1 MSDNKKA
8 IIKKIIA
15 FISVALSLFEIYT
28 AATIPM
34 TAMEQRS
41 VHLGLVFA
49 LMFLYDA
56 LDAKNK
62 YMRIVDYAMAILSI
76 AANAYIF
83 FNWDKMGMRSTAL
96 TTCDIVV
103 SILLVVLVLVTT
115 YKSIGIW
122 MPIISG
128 LFILYAM
135 FGPYM
140 PGVLQFR
147 GISLNRALSS
157 ICLGSEGIFGS
168 TTGVSAT
175 FVFMFLL
182 FGEFLLSYGG
192 GDFIMKLSL
201 SAFGG
206 MRGSAAKIAVITS
219 GLFGMVSGS
228 ATANVA
234 ATGTFTIPMMKKRG
248 YQPEFAAAIVAVST
262 TGGLLMPPVMG
273 TAAFIM
279 AEMMGM
285 PYAEVCLIAAI
296 PAVLYFASL
305 FFVADLS
312 AAKNG
317 DDAIPKNERHELKEV
332 LRSGWHHLISLAV
345 LVILLCVLQMS
356 AAKACFYSILALL
369 AADHLMRFLRKDK
382 ICIKN
387 EFKRLTTIFV
397 RASKAAFAVA
407 SACAC
412 AGIVV
417 GVFAA
422 TGLNLRFSNMLV
434 ELAGGSQILL
444 LMLSMIGT
452 IILGMGLPTV
462 SVYILMAI
470 IVAPA
475 LIQTGIPIVC
485 AHMFLFYFGLMAPIT
500 PPVGVAFYVAAGVAE
515 AKPMQTGLKAALLAI
530 PGFIM
535 PFMFIYAPAL
545 ILQGSILQTVW
556 ATITCIVG
564 IFAMDAVISGFY
576 EGNLPIVTRIILV
589 AAAVMTIV
597 PETLSSVLGIGII
610 AGVFIMR
617 KVKAVRHAHAGRVEV

>member
-135 FGPYM
+135 FGPHM

-317 DDAIPKNERHELKEV
+317 DDAIPKNERHDLKEV

-369 AADHLMRFLRKDK
+369 AADYLMRFMRKDN

-387 EFKRLTTIFV
+387 ELKRLTTIFV

-444 LMLSMIGT
+444 LILSMIGT

-564 IFAMDAVISGFY
+564 ILAMDAVISGFY

-617 KVKAVRHAHAGRVEV
+617 KVKAARHAHAGRVEV

>member
-41 VHLGLVFA
+41 VHFGLVFA

-135 FGPYM
+135 FGPHM

-248 YQPEFAAAIVAVST
+248 YHPEFAAAIVAVST

-317 DDAIPKNERHELKEV
+317 DDAIPKDERHDLKEV

-369 AADHLMRFLRKDK
+369 AADYLMRFLRKDN
-382 ICIKN
+382 ICINN
-387 EFKRLTTIFV
+387 ELKRLTTIFV

-564 IFAMDAVISGFY
+564 ILAMDAVISGFY

-617 KVKAVRHAHAGRVEV
+617 KVKAARHAHAGRVEV